1 MSLMRCAMVVM
12 ELPPRTRR
20 IPRSSRGCTY
30 RRGTTSAYAENTRPP
45 GAWPLWAWNYLR
57 VRGEYPIS
65 PTWVTKK
72 EELPPRTRRILA
84 GQGEPPAER
93 GTTSAYAENTC
104 RHVKLQRIIGNYL
117 RVRGEYPPGAEDPQ
131 KWGEL
136 PPRTRRIQLRA
147 SFEEKA
153 QGTTSACA
161 ENTK

>member
-1 MSLMRCAMVVM
+1 MMELPPHTRRIHAYDCTCPTLNGTLCMCGEYTRPCRGRVARV

-20 IPRSSRGCTY
+20 IRVIDALRYGCN
-30 RRGTTSAYAENTRPP
+30 GTTSAYAENTRPP

-117 RVRGEYPPGAEDPQ
+117 RVRGEYSRSDVATY
-131 KWGEL
+131 
-136 PPRTRRIQLRA
+136 R
-147 SFEEKA
+147 
-153 QGTTSACA
+153 
-161 ENTK
+161 